1 MSILS
6 NNCIIGDQNMIE
18 GEGAGK
24 GDTPRPGD
32 KTKFDKTYIKTFGD
46 RDIGDF
52 QKGKK
57 SVTVYPKKKNK

>member
-1 MSILS
+1 
-6 NNCIIGDQNMIE
+6 MIE